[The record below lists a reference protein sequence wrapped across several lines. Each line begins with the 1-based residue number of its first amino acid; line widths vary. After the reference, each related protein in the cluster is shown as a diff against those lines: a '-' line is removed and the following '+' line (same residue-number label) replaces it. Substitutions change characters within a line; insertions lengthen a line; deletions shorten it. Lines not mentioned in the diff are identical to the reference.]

1 MGLVKGIL
9 LGSGAALLTVAGA
22 QAADLPTRKA
32 APVEYVRICDAYG
45 AGFFFIP
52 GTQTC
57 LRIGGYV
64 RIEYDN
70 RAEQTAGTTDFSPV
84 SSSNGSH
91 PGATSGWYT
100 RGTLIAD
107 ARTPT
112 PYGTVQAFIQA
123 RVVQSGSGTMHQ
135 DSASS
140 IEAAYIR
147 FAGFTFG
154 QARQPYAFMSSWGY
168 MSNWW
173 TGWPNGV
180 RQLSYTH
187 VFGGGLSATVSVQDG
202 NSNASGMG
210 INDNAIAQSWDNNGP
225 MFVGALNYDQ
235 SWGRLQ
241 AMGAWTR
248 EQPKIASIGGDGY
261 AVGMGVAFN
270 LPMLGRGD
278 SIEFTATY
286 WDGLAKLG
294 VGNDNLSTP
303 SSGSWGPVAPLP
315 SLPITTSQG
324 WSVGAQLQHYW
335 TPQWRTV
342 LFGAYADMDLN
353 NGTTDTATATSAG
366 AQLVWSP
373 VSQFDIGVQALY
385 VRAERKSATPSR
397 NIDNDNVGMK
407 LRVERRF

>member
-32 APVEYVRICDAYG
+32 APVEYVKVCDTYG

-52 GTQTC
+52 GTDTC

-70 RAEQTAGTTDFSPV
+70 RSKQTAGTSDTSAV
-84 SSSNGSH
+84 STTNGSH

-100 RGTLIAD
+100 RGTLVAD

-112 PYGTVQAFIQA
+112 PYGTVQAYIQA

-135 DSASS
+135 DAASS
-140 IEAAYIR
+140 IEAAYVR

-180 RQLSYTH
+180 RQISYTH
-187 VFGGGLSATVSVQDG
+187 VFGGGLSATASVQDG
-202 NSNASGMG
+202 NSNSSGFDLSS
-210 INDNAIAQSWDNNGP
+210 NTDAQAWDSNGP
-225 MFVGALNYDQ
+225 VYVAALNYDQ

-241 AMGAWTR
+241 AMGAYTR
-248 EQPKIASIGGDGY
+248 NQSALASVGGDGY
-261 AVGMGVAFN
+261 AVGLGAAFN

-278 SIEFTATY
+278 SIELTANY
-286 WDGLAKLG
+286 WDGLAQLG
-294 VGNDNLSTP
+294 VNNTNLQTP
-303 SSGSWGPVAPLP
+303 SSGSWGPVAPLR
-315 SLPITTSQG
+315 SIPIGTSKG
-324 WSVGAQLQHYW
+324 WSVGAQLQHYF
-335 TPQWRTV
+335 TPQWRAV
-342 LFGAYADMDLN
+342 LFGSYADIDLEP
-353 NGTTDTATATSAG
+353 TTSTAKALSG
-366 AQLVWSP
+366 GGQIVWSP
-373 VSQFDIGVQALY
+373 ITNFDIGVQALY
-385 VRAERKSATPSR
+385 VRAESKTAAGVKTDSD
-397 NIDNDNVGMK
+397 NIGMK
-407 LRVERRF
+407 LRLERRF

>member
-1 MGLVKGIL
+1 MNFTKGIL
-9 LGSGAALLTVAGA
+9 LGSGAALFAVAGA
-22 QAADLPTRKA
+22 QAADLPSRKS
-32 APVEYVRICDAYG
+32 APVEYVKVCSAYG

-52 GTQTC
+52 GTDTC

-70 RAEQTAGTTDFSPV
+70 RQDVTTA
-84 SSSNGSH
+84 
-91 PGATSGWYT
+91 ATGLNASTAGWYT
-100 RGTLIAD
+100 RGVISTD
-107 ARTPT
+107 ARTAT
-112 PYGTVQAFIQA
+112 PYGTVQAYIQA
-123 RVVQSGSGTMHQ
+123 RAVQSGSGTMSQ
-135 DSASS
+135 DTHGS

-180 RQLSYTH
+180 RQISYTQ
-187 VFGGGLSATVSVQDG
+187 VLGGGLSVTASVQDG

-210 INDNAIAQSWDNNGP
+210 VNGTSDAQAWDNNGP
-225 MFVGALNYDQ
+225 VYIAAVNYDQ

-241 AMGAWTR
+241 AMGAYTNN
-248 EQPKIASIGGDGY
+248 QSTIASVGGDGY
-261 AVGMGVAFN
+261 AVGMGAAFN
-270 LPMLGRGD
+270 LPMLGKGD
-278 SIEFTATY
+278 SIELTANY

-294 VGNDNLSTP
+294 VGNTNLSTP
-303 SSGSWGPVAPLP
+303 SSGSWGPVAPLRTL
-315 SLPITTSQG
+315 SITTSQG

-342 LFGAYADMDLN
+342 VFGAYADMDLN
-353 NGTTDTATATSAG
+353 NGTTDTAKAISTG

-385 VRAERKSATPSR
+385 LRSERKSVTAANNFKDD
-397 NIDNDNVGMK
+397 NIGMK

>member
-1 MGLVKGIL
+1 MNFTKGIL
-9 LGSGAALLTVAGA
+9 LGSGAALFAVAGA
-22 QAADLPTRKA
+22 QAADLPSRKS
-32 APVEYVRICDAYG
+32 APVEYVKVCSAYG

-52 GTQTC
+52 GTDTC
-57 LRIGGYV
+57 LKIGGYV

-70 RAEQTAGTTDFSPV
+70 RANQTFGTTDTSAV
-84 SSSNGSH
+84 STSNGSH

-100 RGTLIAD
+100 RGVISAD
-107 ARTPT
+107 ARTST
-112 PYGTVQAFIQA
+112 PYGTVQAYIQA
-123 RVVQSGSGTMHQ
+123 RAVQSGSGTMHQ
-135 DSASS
+135 DTHGS
-140 IEAAYIR
+140 IEAAYVR

-180 RQLSYTH
+180 RQISYTH
-187 VFGGGLSATVSVQDG
+187 TFGGGLSATVSVQDG

-210 INDNAIAQSWDNNGP
+210 INDNAVAQSWDNNGP

-241 AMGAWTR
+241 AMGAWTT

-261 AVGMGVAFN
+261 AVGMGAAFN
-270 LPMLGRGD
+270 LPMLGKGD
-278 SIEFTATY
+278 SVEFTATY

-294 VGNDNLSTP
+294 IGNDNLSTP
-303 SSGSWGPVAPLP
+303 SSGSWGPVAPLR
-315 SLPITTSQG
+315 SNSVTASSG

-342 LFGAYADMDLN
+342 VFGAYADMDLN
-353 NGTTDTATATSAG
+353 NATNDTATATSAG

-373 VSQFDIGVQALY
+373 ARQFDIGLQALY
-385 VRAERKSATPSR
+385 VRAEKKTGTTGVTTVRCS
-397 NIDNDNVGMK
+397 
-407 LRVERRF
+407 

>member
-1 MGLVKGIL
+1 MKVC
-9 LGSGAALLTVAGA
+9 S
-22 QAADLPTRKA
+22 
-32 APVEYVRICDAYG
+32 AYG

-52 GTQTC
+52 GTDTC

-70 RAEQTAGTTDFSPV
+70 RKDVAT
-84 SSSNGSH
+84 
-91 PGATSGWYT
+91 GATGLSASTAGWYT
-100 RGTLIAD
+100 RGVITTD
-107 ARTPT
+107 ARTAT
-112 PYGTVQAFIQA
+112 PYGTVQAYIQA
-123 RVVQSGSGTMHQ
+123 RAVQSGSGTMHQ
-135 DSASS
+135 DTHGS
-140 IEAAYIR
+140 IEAAYVR

-180 RQLSYTH
+180 RQISYTQ
-187 VFGGGLSATVSVQDG
+187 VLGGGLSVTASVQDG

-225 MFVGALNYDQ
+225 VYIGAVNYDQ

-241 AMGAWTR
+241 AMGAYTNN
-248 EQPKIASIGGDGY
+248 QPVLASRGSDGY
-261 AVGMGVAFN
+261 AVGMGAAFN
-270 LPMLGRGD
+270 LPMLGKGD
-278 SIEFTATY
+278 SVEFTATY

-294 VGNDNLSTP
+294 VGNTNLSTP
-303 SSGSWGPVAPLP
+303 SSGSWGPVAPLR
-315 SLPITTSQG
+315 SLPITLSSG

-342 LFGAYADMDLN
+342 VFGAYADMDLN
-353 NGTTDTATATSAG
+353 GTTAATAAETAKAISTG

-373 VSQFDIGVQALY
+373 AREFDIGLQALY
-385 VRAERKSATPSR
+385 LRTERKSPGTLANNYKDD
-397 NIDNDNVGMK
+397 NIGMK

>member
-45 AGFFFIP
+45 AGFFYIP

-70 RAEQTAGTTDFSPV
+70 RANQTAGTTDFSPV
-84 SSSNGSH
+84 NSNGSH

-112 PYGTVQAFIQA
+112 PYGAVQAFIQA
-123 RVVQSGSGTMHQ
+123 RVVQSGSGTMDQ
-135 DSASS
+135 ENASS

>member
-1 MGLVKGIL
+1 MNFTKGIL
-9 LGSGAALLTVAGA
+9 LGSGAALFAVAGA
-22 QAADLPTRKA
+22 QAADLPSRKS
-32 APVEYVRICDAYG
+32 APVEYVKVCSAYG

-52 GTQTC
+52 GTDTC
-57 LRIGGYV
+57 LKVGGYV

-70 RAEQTAGTTDFSPV
+70 RQDATV
-84 SSSNGSH
+84 
-91 PGATSGWYT
+91 GATGLNASTAGWYT
-100 RGTLIAD
+100 RGVISTD
-107 ARTPT
+107 ARTAT
-112 PYGTVQAFIQA
+112 PYGTVQAYIQA
-123 RVVQSGSGTMHQ
+123 RAVQSGSGTMDQ
-135 DSASS
+135 DTHGS

-187 VFGGGLSATVSVQDG
+187 VFGGGLSATVSVQDANNRASG
-202 NSNASGMG
+202 HGYNTSSNAQ
-210 INDNAIAQSWDNNGP
+210 AWDSNGP
-225 MFVGALNYDQ
+225 VYIAALNYDQ

-248 EQPKIASIGGDGY
+248 EQSTIASIGGDGY
-261 AVGMGVAFN
+261 AVGMGAAFN
-270 LPMLGRGD
+270 LPMLGKGD
-278 SIEFTATY
+278 SIEFTANY
-286 WDGLAKLG
+286 WDGLVKLG
-294 VGNDNLSTP
+294 IGNTNLSTP

-315 SLPITTSQG
+315 SISVATSQG

-342 LFGAYADMDLN
+342 VFGAYADMDLN
-353 NGTTDTATATSAG
+353 NGTTDTATALSTG

-373 VSQFDIGVQALY
+373 VSRFDIGLQALY
-385 VRAERKSATPSR
+385 VRAERKSATAAN
-397 NIDNDNVGMK
+397 NISNDNIGMK
-407 LRVERRF
+407 LRVQRSF